1 MRNYLGG
8 ILAFVA
14 CLSQAAVL
22 PSDGIEQRSFA
33 DGIRLRIM
41 PLGASITYG
50 LKSTDG
56 NGYRK
61 DLRVKLIDNGNPVNY
76 VGTQISGTM
85 LDNNTEGWP
94 GYTIT
99 EVHNK
104 ANVAVPKYKPNV
116 ILVNVGTN
124 DVSGNVDISAAG
136 ERMTS
141 LLDDLYAKSPR
152 ATVILSTLLVRAD
165 ATMQLRTV
173 SINSQIKT
181 VAAAQQAKNRRLVL
195 VDMESSSGPVV
206 GDLVDG
212 VHPDDAGYV
221 KMANIW
227 FDGIKTANAK
237 GFLVAPEFSE
247 NV

>member
-1 MRNYLGG
+1 
-8 ILAFVA
+8 
-14 CLSQAAVL
+14 
-22 PSDGIEQRSFA
+22 
-33 DGIRLRIM
+33 M

-76 VGTQISGTM
+76 VGTQNSGTM
-85 LDNNTEGWP
+85 LDDNVEGWP
-94 GYTIT
+94 GYTIA
-99 EVHNK
+99 EVRNK

-116 ILVNVGTN
+116 ILLNVGTN
-124 DVSGNVDISAAG
+124 DVSGNVDIAAAG
-136 ERMTS
+136 ERMS
-141 LLDDLYAKSPR
+141 GLIDDLYAKSPR

-165 ATMQLRTV
+165 ATMQKRTV
-173 SINSQIKT
+173 SINSQIRA

-195 VDMESSSGPVV
+195 VDMESPSGPVV

-212 VHPDDAGYV
+212 VHPNDAGYI
-221 KMANIW
+221 KMADIW
-227 FDGIKTANAK
+227 FTGIQTANAK
-237 GFLVAPEFSE
+237 GFLVAPEPSD